1 MGYFRIFEHSHV
13 FSITFEL
20 DFLSP
25 WPTPGLPALLAPYL
39 SVSYVLFH
47 TPRTLPAE
55 APDRYGWNTT
65 PALAVKLVNSMTNPY
80 G

>member
-13 FSITFEL
+13 FSIMLEL

-25 WPTPGLPALLAPYL
+25 WPTPGLPALLSLYL
-39 SVSYVLFH
+39 SVYYIVFH
-47 TPRTLPAE
+47 TPRTFPAG
-55 APDRYGWNTT
+55 APDRYGGNTT
-65 PALAVKLVNSMTNPY
+65 PALAAKLVNSMTNQY